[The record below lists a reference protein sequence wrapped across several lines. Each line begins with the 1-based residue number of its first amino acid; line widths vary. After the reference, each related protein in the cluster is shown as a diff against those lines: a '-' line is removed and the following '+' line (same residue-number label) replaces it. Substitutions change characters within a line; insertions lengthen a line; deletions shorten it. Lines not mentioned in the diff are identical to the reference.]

1 MISNVKYHFYGF
13 TRETSKTRHSWP
25 RIYQPIIAS
34 KASASSQ
41 ESLPVASGTSE
52 RTRASSCMVAFR
64 GSFAHQFRGSRE
76 RIRPPR
82 RCSNRRRVLAGT
94 TPRRE
99 VRKREQR
106 ARRQKIPKDRERKV
120 KSSVVRR
127 LLPDEGEPMRKR
139 TADRLIERRV
149 AADRLNDGDDGS
161 PYESIAKSRV
171 PARREDEMG
180 GGTMCSYREL
190 LLLLLLYHHR
200 QPPPPA
206 TRASSSAAV
215 HHHHRH
221 HHRRLKNSALPDLWP
236 TSAKDRRTERRETL
250 VCARVQ
256 TTTEISPEDTRH
268 HVQLLLE
275 LPHQTIERL
284 RSTRGRPMTERI
296 GEIPRGPARRYQRRY
311 EPRESALPDRHGTL
325 YAV

>member
-13 TRETSKTRHSWP
+13 TRETSKTRHPWP

-180 GGTMCSYREL
+180 GGTMCSY
-190 LLLLLLYHHR
+190 
-200 QPPPPA
+200 
-206 TRASSSAAV
+206 
-215 HHHHRH
+215 
-221 HHRRLKNSALPDLWP
+221 
-236 TSAKDRRTERRETL
+236 
-250 VCARVQ
+250 
-256 TTTEISPEDTRH
+256 
-268 HVQLLLE
+268 
-275 LPHQTIERL
+275 
-284 RSTRGRPMTERI
+284 
-296 GEIPRGPARRYQRRY
+296 
-311 EPRESALPDRHGTL
+311 
-325 YAV
+325 